1 MADLLYKVDV
11 YNIVAVCL
19 EVYRTLG
26 FGFSEVVYKDAIEI
40 EFKARNIH
48 YLRENAIVVL
58 YKDTPLNRRFRID
71 FSVFDKII
79 VEVKVN
85 KDGIT
90 DAAVAQTLNYL
101 KASGMKLGLVV
112 NFGGTSLNYK
122 RLIY

>member
-11 YNIVAVCL
+11 YNIVTVCL
-19 EVYRTLG
+19 EVYKTLG
-26 FGFSEVVYKDAIEI
+26 FGFSEVVYKDAMEI

-71 FSVFDKII
+71 FSVLDKII

-90 DAAVAQTLNYL
+90 DAAIAQTLNYL

>member
-11 YNIVAVCL
+11 YNIVTVCL
-19 EVYRTLG
+19 EVYKTLG
-26 FGFSEVVYKDAIEI
+26 FGFSEVVYRDAMEI

-90 DAAVAQTLNYL
+90 DAAIAQTLNYL

>member
-11 YNIVAVCL
+11 YNIVTVCL
-19 EVYRTLG
+19 EVYKTLG
-26 FGFSEVVYKDAIEI
+26 FGFSEVVYKDAMEI

-48 YLRENAIVVL
+48 YLRENTIVVL
-58 YKDTPLNRRFRID
+58 YKDIPLNRRFRID
-71 FSVFDKII
+71 FSVLDKII

-90 DAAVAQTLNYL
+90 DAAIAQTLNYL

>member
-19 EVYRTLG
+19 EVYKTLG
-26 FGFSEVVYKDAIEI
+26 FGFSEVVYKDAMEI
-40 EFKARNIH
+40 EFKTRQINYI
-48 YLRENAIVVL
+48 RESELVVL
-58 YKDTPLNRRFRID
+58 YKDIQLNRSFRND
-71 FSVFDKII
+71 FCVLDKII

-85 KDGIT
+85 KEGIT
-90 DAAVAQTLNYL
+90 DSAVAQTLNYL
-101 KASGMKLGLVV
+101 KASRMKLGLVV

>member
-19 EVYRTLG
+19 EVYKTLG
-26 FGFSEVVYKDAIEI
+26 LGFSEVVYKDAMEI

-90 DAAVAQTLNYL
+90 DAAIAQTLNYL